1 MDFGNFGTVSFTK
14 QSKVVPFVDN
24 LAAGKFVATQCKK
37 CGKKYFPPRADC
49 PYCITSEIEW
59 FEVKSKGKLLTYTE
73 VQYGPLGF
81 EAEQPYVIGIV
92 EFPEGIKVLSRI
104 SKKVEVVK
112 IKVGMELSVVP
123 VKLNEEKF
131 TYEFVN

>member
-49 PYCITSEIEW
+49 PYCITSETEW